1 MKIPYK
7 HIVKNINSNPSIE
20 ELSDS
25 MVKKMVEAGMA
36 RGDVIKIINE
46 LDGDTIGDA
55 TFENIKKRL
64 VERLR

>member
-1 MKIPYK
+1 
-7 HIVKNINSNPSIE
+7 
-20 ELSDS
+20 
-25 MVKKMVEAGMA
+25 MVEKMVAAGMA